1 MPDLSNLN
9 IPVVALVIAVIGI
22 AILLVI
28 LAWYIVMRSTF
39 RKKVY
44 AKIIDTAKRPVK
56 DKKKKKPL
64 TPQEQLAILQ
74 KGDPLEQITYQYS
87 PIYEYEYNNKNFRTP
102 SGFYTLKQNIF
113 KLNTIKKIY
122 IDPQNPERLF
132 DLRFYRANLLR
143 AGIMGLILIAVAAV
157 LIFIFR

>member
-1 MPDLSNLN
+1 MPDLSGLN
-9 IPVVALVIAVIGI
+9 IPAVALVIAGIGLT
-22 AILLVI
+22 ILLVI
-28 LAWYIVMRSTF
+28 LVWYIVMRSTF

-64 TPQEQLAILQ
+64 TPQEQLAILK

-122 IDPQNPERLF
+122 IDPQNPEKLF

-143 AGIMGLILIAVAAV
+143 AGIMGIILIGIAAV
-157 LIFIFR
+157 LIFFFN

>member
-1 MPDLSNLN
+1 MPDLSGLN
-9 IPVVALVIAVIGI
+9 IPAVALVIAGIGLT
-22 AILLVI
+22 ILLVI
-28 LAWYIVMRSTF
+28 LVWYIVMRSTF

-56 DKKKKKPL
+56 DKKKKKTL
-64 TPQEQLAILQ
+64 TPQEQLAILK

-122 IDPQNPERLF
+122 IDPQNPEKLF

-143 AGIMGLILIAVAAV
+143 AGIMGIILIGIAAV
-157 LIFIFR
+157 LIFFFN

>member
-1 MPDLSNLN
+1 MPDLSNFN

-22 AILLVI
+22 AVLLVI
-28 LAWYIVMRSTF
+28 LIWYIAMRSTF
-39 RKKVY
+39 KTKVY

-64 TPQEQLAILQ
+64 TPQEQIAILK
-74 KGDPLEQITYQYS
+74 KGDPLEQVTYQYS

-102 SGFYTLKQNIF
+102 SGFYSLKQNIF
-113 KLNTIKKIY
+113 KLNTVKKIY
-122 IDPQNPERLF
+122 IDPKNPERLF

-143 AGIMGLILIAVAAV
+143 AGIMGMILIAISAV
-157 LIFIFR
+157 LILYFK